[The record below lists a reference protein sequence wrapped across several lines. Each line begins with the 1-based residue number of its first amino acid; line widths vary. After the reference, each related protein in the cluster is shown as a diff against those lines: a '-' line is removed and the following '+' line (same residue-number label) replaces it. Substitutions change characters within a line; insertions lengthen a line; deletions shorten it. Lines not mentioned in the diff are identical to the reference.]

1 MSKNKSF
8 ISKKEYI
15 KNIESM
21 KMRLQNNRE
30 NPLHQFHYGRLLADG
45 LDEDSVVKMLYN
57 TASVLELAYDEG
69 AIRNP
74 EQIEKVYNALP
85 SNDPTRILDEALNDK
100 KLA

>member
-1 MSKNKSF
+1 MSKNRSF
-8 ISKKEYI
+8 ISKIEYI

-30 NPLHQFHYGRLLADG
+30 NPLHQFHYGRLLAEG

-57 TASVLELAYDEG
+57 TASVLEMAYDEG

-74 EQIEKVYNALP
+74 WQIEKVYNALP
-85 SNDPTRILDEALNDK
+85 SNDPTGILDEAINDK
-100 KLA
+100 KPA